1 MGVRLAT
8 MIERLSSMKTLRL
21 VLSLSLVL
29 WVGGAGCVFGCQ
41 TLAMAAVDQG
51 AAVTDHRAHLGLGT
65 MISGDA
71 CASAADH
78 NCCAKHHAS
87 STHTVRITKR
97 ARAVGARGLNSVVGV
112 ATSSMVLALS
122 DGAMHTCPLAMN
134 ATALATKA
142 RSDEST
148 NSVFLT
154 PIPLP
159 AIDLEKSTPSFPPTF
174 FNNRGHTY
182 LRCCVFLI

>member
-1 MGVRLAT
+1 
-8 MIERLSSMKTLRL
+8 MIGRLSSMKTLRL

-41 TLAMAAVDQG
+41 TLAMAATGQG
-51 AAVTDHRAHLGLGT
+51 AAGTNHSRAHLDLGT

-87 STHTVRITKR
+87 FAPTVRTTRR
-97 ARAVGARGLNSVVGV
+97 ARAVGAQGPNSVVGV

-148 NSVFLT
+148 NSVALA
-154 PIPLP
+154 PVPRP
-159 AIDLEKSTPSFPPTF
+159 AIDLEKPTTSFPPTF